1 MTHRLATLLALAAA
15 VFAPALAG
23 AQTVRVNIASTPPGA
38 AVFVDTLES
47 NSIGNTPLTKIAVP
61 RGRRT
66 LLFVLDGF
74 ENASMS
80 VDVRRARETFTAT
93 LTALARLELT
103 APADGLSTGADV
115 LIDGQQ
121 VGTLPFTGHLR
132 RGRHELRVTKSGF
145 QDYSQ
150 WIEVR
155 AGETRAQTI
164 TLVPARVAGSML
176 VAGDVPGAE
185 VFVDGTPRGNSP
197 VVVDDL
203 DPGPHSVEIRAQGL
217 PPFSQ
222 TVAVQGGQRITV
234 NPSIRPTRAP
244 TGSLRVLANVP
255 EAQVVLDGDPVGAVP
270 ADAGDVESGTH
281 ILEVMAPG
289 HRSVQQEVQVV
300 AGERRVVRVALERLP
315 EQAPAGTLR
324 VVSPTP
330 GAQVYLDGASVGG
343 VPFERSDV
351 SVGQHYVTVQAEG
364 HRAWRRNVTVVAG
377 SNVELAAELEAV
389 GTLKIRSNVPGAIV
403 SVDGEVVGRTPFES
417 TDIVVGERNLL
428 VSAPGYRDYAETVS
442 ITAGGSREIEAQLT
456 STSQTLSSDELRALR
471 QSMVP
476 YAAGAL
482 PAGQVAMDLSLGWPY
497 FFDIRFGVGIL
508 PFLDAGVGMRTYF
521 NTFEFVGR
529 AKAALRVSALG
540 FALYGEAGGGLGP
553 DSRSVGFFE
562 FGPMLSLFFGN
573 RGAFTLRMPIELYT
587 EKCGELDDN
596 DEAHDEFTDVGE
608 CGGSGSSP
616 HDGTGARMRFGGMIE
631 VVTSPRWNL
640 FAQLEGVISGDQR
653 KAYQDVLGTGNEDT
667 LLYFRVGLTHKF

>member
-244 TGSLRVLANVP
+244 SGSLRVLANVP

-270 ADAGDVESGTH
+270 ADAGDIEAGTH

-289 HRSVQQEVQVV
+289 HRSVQQEVQIV
-300 AGERRVVRVALERLP
+300 ANERRVVRVTLERLS

-330 GAQVYLDGASVGG
+330 GAQVFLDGASVGG
-343 VPFERSDV
+343 VPFERADI

-364 HRAWRRNVTVVAG
+364 HRPWRRNVTVTAG
-377 SNVELAAELEAV
+377 GNVELAAELEAV
-389 GTLKIRSNVPGAIV
+389 GVLKIRANVPGALV

-417 TDIVVGERNLL
+417 SDIVVGERAVL

-442 ITAGGSREIEAQLT
+442 ITAGGTREVEAQLA
-456 STSQTLSSDELRALR
+456 STTETLSPTELRALR
-471 QSMVP
+471 KSMTP
-476 YAAGAL
+476 WAAGAL
-482 PAGQVAMDLSLGWPY
+482 PGGQVAMDLSLGWPY
-497 FFDIRFGVGIL
+497 FFDIRFFVGIL

-540 FALYGEAGGGLGP
+540 FAMYGEAGGGLGP
-553 DSRSVGFFE
+553 DGRSVGFFE
-562 FGPMLSLFFGN
+562 FGPMVSLFFGT

-587 EKCGELDDN
+587 ERCGKLEEDEEFDDLGQCGGDADDN
-596 DEAHDEFTDVGE
+596 DDMDDNGN
-608 CGGSGSSP
+608 
-616 HDGTGARMRFGGMIE
+616 GARIRFGGHIE
-631 VVTSPRWNL
+631 VVMTPGWNFFGL
-640 FAQLEGVISGDQR
+640 FEGVIAGDQR
-653 KAYQDVLGTGNEDT
+653 KAFQDVLGTGNEDT
-667 LLYFRVGLTHKF
+667 LIYFRVGLTHKF